1 MKVDAEQY
9 MIQTVSRALDLLE
22 QFQEGASELS
32 LTDLGTRLKLQKN
45 NVFRLVATLKAKNYI
60 EVNDSTGKYRLGLM
74 TRTLGQIATRQID
87 FVSQA
92 HPFLVELKR
101 QCHENCYFSVIK
113 DGYTYYIDGVE
124 SDLPVRV
131 SHQIGSSRPLYCTA
145 PGRVQVAFMERQKQ
159 LELLAGSELK
169 AFTANTII
177 DNETLRIELE
187 KVIQQGFA
195 IEDQEIDAGVMEIAA
210 PVFDSQG
217 VIIGALSIL
226 GPQMRLSGTLL
237 RTELIPLL
245 CANATRLS
253 HLLGFGSVKS
263 APAEMRIQTP
273 KTKAEIRKLKTKTFT
288 YGGIKGC
295 C

>member
-1 MKVDAEQY
+1 MKADAEQY

-32 LTDLGTRLKLQKN
+32 LTDLGTRLNLQKN

-74 TRTLGQIATRQID
+74 TRALGQIATRQID

-101 QCHENCYFSVIK
+101 QCHENCYFSVIR

-131 SHQIGSSRPLYCTA
+131 AHQIGSSRPLYCTA

-169 AFTANTII
+169 AFTVNTVI
-177 DNETLRIELE
+177 DYETLRIELE
-187 KVIQQGFA
+187 KVVQQGFA

-226 GPQMRLSGTLL
+226 GPQMRLAGSQL

-253 HLLGFGSVKS
+253 HLLGFGSVKT
-263 APAEMRIQTP
+263 AAAEMRIQPP
-273 KTKAEIRKLKTKTFT
+273 KTKADIRKQKAKTFT

>member
-1 MKVDAEQY
+1 MKADAEHY

-74 TRTLGQIATRQID
+74 TRALGQVATRQID
-87 FVSQA
+87 FVSHA

-101 QCHENCYFSVIK
+101 KCHENCYFSGIR
-113 DGYTYYIDGVE
+113 DGYTHYIDGVE

-131 SHQIGSSRPLYCTA
+131 AHQIGSSRPLYCTA
-145 PGRVQVAFMERQKQ
+145 PGRVQLAFMERKKQ
-159 LELLAGSELK
+159 EELLAGSELI
-169 AFTANTII
+169 AFTANTVT
-177 DNETLRIELE
+177 DHVTLHGELE

-210 PVFDSQG
+210 PVFDSHRESSL
-217 VIIGALSIL
+217 VRSVFWA
-226 GPQMRLSGTLL
+226 R
-237 RTELIPLL
+237 R
-245 CANATRLS
+245 CAFSAR
-253 HLLGFGSVKS
+253 GSK
-263 APAEMRIQTP
+263 RN
-273 KTKAEIRKLKTKTFT
+273 
-288 YGGIKGC
+288 
-295 C
+295 